1 MTAPT
6 QPAATFLG
14 RVIEE
19 FNLNTQDPF
28 TRLLA
33 ACFAFQDER
42 DSLRNVVSLAVE
54 QNAALGAEVATLK
67 RVVAAADAMR
77 WFLIVTAE
85 AKIDAWRSQ
94 ESTRRAERDALQ
106 AENAALRADAE
117 RWEYIDEALQAD
129 LDACRSAL
137 RAASRAA
144 EVTPP
149 AAAPPAPAADRL
161 P

>member
-1 MTAPT
+1 
-6 QPAATFLG
+6 
-14 RVIEE
+14 VIEE

-77 WFLIVTAE
+77 LVMDSMYHGVPDIKDCTSCTARN
-85 AKIDAWRSQ
+85 IFDA
-94 ESTRRAERDALQ
+94 A
-106 AENAALRADAE
+106 
-117 RWEYIDEALQAD
+117 
-129 LDACRSAL
+129 
-137 RAASRAA
+137 RAAMGKGNDERHS
-144 EVTPP
+144 
-149 AAAPPAPAADRL
+149 D
-161 P
+161 